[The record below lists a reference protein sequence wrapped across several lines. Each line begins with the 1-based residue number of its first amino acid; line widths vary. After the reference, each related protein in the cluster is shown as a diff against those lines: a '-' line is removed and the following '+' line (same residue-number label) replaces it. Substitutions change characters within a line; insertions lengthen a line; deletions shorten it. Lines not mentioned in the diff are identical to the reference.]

1 MQYTITVYVLSHG
14 IRVACN
20 VNKEIKTVLKNLLQ
34 NLQSFTRTNEG
45 TRSVS
50 SNCVL

>member
-1 MQYTITVYVLSHG
+1 MQYTITAYVLSHG
-14 IRVACN
+14 IRVVCN
-20 VNKEIKTVLKNLLQ
+20 VNKEIKIVLENLLQ
-34 NLQSFTRTNEG
+34 NLQSFNRTNEG